1 MFQFMTSY
9 KNTPVL
15 LTGLNIHNPAMK
27 YVRVQPRAVG
37 VKEMLEDRIEFKA
50 SESSPNLI
58 FFKSIQLTILYSI
71 IT

>member
-50 SESSPNLI
+50 SE
-58 FFKSIQLTILYSI
+58 
-71 IT
+71 

>member
-50 SESSPNLI
+50 SESSQNL
-58 FFKSIQLTILYSI
+58 FFLSPFK
-71 IT
+71 